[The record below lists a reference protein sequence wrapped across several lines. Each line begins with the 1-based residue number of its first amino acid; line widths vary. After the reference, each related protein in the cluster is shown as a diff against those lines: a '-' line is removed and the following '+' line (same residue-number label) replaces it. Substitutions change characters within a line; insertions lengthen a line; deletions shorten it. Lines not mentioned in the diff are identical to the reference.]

1 MTTTQAKLPSYRILG
16 SSGLRVFPLSL
27 GTMGFGEHSELY
39 NKMGVHIS
47 FEEAEKI
54 LLKYI
59 SVGGNFIDTANFYQG
74 GKKFFILHF
83 LTTKRRFREIYRK
96 NY

>member
-1 MTTTQAKLPSYRILG
+1 MATNQAKLPSYRILG

-27 GTMGFGEHSELY
+27 GAMGFGEQPQFA
-39 NKMGVHIS
+39 KQGVHTS

-59 SVGGNFIDTANFYQG
+59 SVGGNFIDTANYYQS
-74 GKKFFILHF
+74 GKILQNFIDDQ
-83 LTTKRRFREIYRK
+83 KR
-96 NY
+96 